1 MHLPK
6 GGKGERGGGREEE
19 GGGAS
24 AGFPRTSGGGFLV
37 VKLGCGYQYTN
48 CKVYLSSHFVLEL
61 D

>member
-6 GGKGERGGGREEE
+6 GGKGGGGEEE
-19 GGGAS
+19 VGGAS
-24 AGFPRTSGGGFLV
+24 ARFPRTSGGGFLV